1 MPPPGRIPGRGIVRA
16 PSAAGVAR
24 DLETMHD
31 SGNVGDGDDSGDG
44 NPNRVSSKDD
54 VDAALEAA
62 VKDHAPRTE

>member
-44 NPNRVSSKDD
+44 VDAAKDD